1 MELDL
6 EHELL
11 KHFHFSTF
19 RPGQKE
25 IIQDVLNGKDVLGIL
40 PTGSG
45 KSICYQLPAIIMD
58 GLTIVVSPLIS
69 LMMDQVKEM
78 KANHFKKVIAIN
90 SFMNFEERREI
101 YRKIHTYKLLFI
113 SPELLN
119 QTFIIKLF
127 QGVKVSLFVI
137 DEAHCISQWGH
148 EFRPDYLKLSSI
160 IEKLGTPPTL
170 ALSATATPEVQTDII
185 TSLNKPKM
193 VKHIYPMDKPN
204 IAFCV
209 ERVENDQEKSEILI
223 PLLKKYKIPTLI
235 YFSSRL
241 AAENFTRYLSEN
253 LQDRR
258 VGFYHAG
265 MEPMDR
271 VMIQQ
276 QFMNNQLDIV
286 CCTSAFGMGINKS
299 NIRLII
305 HYHIPLQ
312 LESFI
317 QEVGRAGRDGK
328 SSVSL
333 LLFSKS
339 DMLLPNNLIKNEL
352 PDENILSN
360 VFRYLRD
367 LSLQDM
373 DLPNDDVQIQ
383 NLLNLNETQW
393 RFLRYQLEKHN
404 LINGI
409 KIMDYSEIWKD
420 IYQSIFHVVKSR
432 VKLKIGK
439 LTEINKW
446 IHEDKCLRDTLYQSF
461 QPVHNG
467 AEFQCCS
474 NCGFTW
480 SEWSPEQQ
488 EIESSS
494 ELNWENKLKKL
505 LLLDN
510 SR

>member
-1 MELDL
+1 MELEL
-6 EHELL
+6 ERELQ
-11 KHFHFSTF
+11 KHFRFSTF
-19 RPGQKE
+19 RTGQKE
-25 IIQDVLNGKDVLGIL
+25 IIQDVLNGNDVLGIL

-45 KSICYQLPAIIMD
+45 KSICYQLPAIMMD

-101 YRKIHTYKLLFI
+101 YRNIHTYKLLFI
-113 SPELLN
+113 SPELLS
-119 QTFIIKLF
+119 QDFIIHLL
-127 QGVKVSLFVI
+127 QRVKVSLFVI
-137 DEAHCISQWGH
+137 DEAHCISQWGY
-148 EFRPDYLKLSSI
+148 EFRPDYLKLNSI
-160 IEKLGTPPTL
+160 IEKLGNPPTL
-170 ALSATATPEVQTDII
+170 ALSGTATPEVQADIM
-185 TSLNKPKM
+185 TSLNKPEM
-193 VKHIYPMDKPN
+193 IKHIYPMDKPN
-204 IAFCV
+204 IAFCI
-209 ERVENDQEKSEILI
+209 EEVENDQEKNDMII
-223 PLLKKYKIPTLI
+223 QLLKKYNIPTLI

-241 AAENFTRYLSEN
+241 TAESFTRFLSEK
-253 LQDRR
+253 LQGRR

-286 CCTSAFGMGINKS
+286 CCTSAFGMGINKG

-339 DMLLPNNLIKNEL
+339 DMLLPNHLIKSEL
-352 PDENILSN
+352 PDAKDLSN
-360 VFRYLRD
+360 VFGYLRD
-367 LSLQDM
+367 LTLQDM
-373 DLPNDDVQIQ
+373 DLPKDDVQIQ
-383 NLLNLNETQW
+383 NLFNLNETQW
-393 RFLRYQLEKHN
+393 RFLRYQLEKHH
-404 LINGI
+404 LIHDN
-409 KIMDYSEIWKD
+409 KIMDYNKTWED
-420 IYQSIFHVVKSR
+420 IYQSIFHVINSR
-432 VKLKIGK
+432 VKLKISK
-439 LTEINKW
+439 LTEIIKW
-446 IHEDKCLRDTLYQSF
+446 IHEDRCLRDTLYQGF
-461 QPVHNG
+461 QPTHSG

-480 SEWSPEQQ
+480 SEWTPEQQ
-488 EIESSS
+488 EIESNLG
-494 ELNWENKLKKL
+494 LNWENKLKKL
-505 LLLDN
+505 LLLDI
-510 SR
+510 